1 MSYRYTRFEP
11 PLDLNDD
18 VVIRGG
24 EELRRAIEKL
34 DANGW
39 NTEGAINTA
48 TYNRGRIMLSIDLNE
63 VLELSLGNPSDA
75 TGERIEALI
84 ARLEAT
90 YASFPECIKLN
101 LHGLDPGPDWAWIYR
116 LCLRL
121 DVLEYRLILER
132 IAHKNGYRNGQSMV
146 DCAREMLEHVVL
158 LWVQRDRF
166 VEKHCDYDW
175 MLMCWGVPS
184 SGVLCVELLNQIKQ
198 PPGTEYELKLP
209 RSEIVQN
216 LSLLIGFLEWV
227 RPAAGNYL
235 LCRRMSLLIKR
246 ILDQILNPSPPANNP
261 NPNTNNTNHLPPPSQ
276 DSTMHD
282 GHSNFDTASSNG
294 MVGLGVGPYDVQ
306 FDQDASWEEG
316 LGDLDW
322 LNAVDWSR
330 GPWRLDLGGQ
340 DVPASRWN

>member
-1 MSYRYTRFEP
+1 M
-11 PLDLNDD
+11 
-18 VVIRGG
+18 
-24 EELRRAIEKL
+24 
-34 DANGW
+34 
-39 NTEGAINTA
+39 
-48 TYNRGRIMLSIDLNE
+48 
-63 VLELSLGNPSDA
+63 
-75 TGERIEALI
+75 
-84 ARLEAT
+84 
-90 YASFPECIKLN
+90 
-101 LHGLDPGPDWAWIYR
+101 
-116 LCLRL
+116 
-121 DVLEYRLILER
+121 LEYRLILER
-132 IAHKNGYRNGQSMV
+132 LAHKNGTRNGQSMI

-184 SGVLCVELLNQIKQ
+184 SGVLCVELLKQIRQ
-198 PPGTEYELKLP
+198 PAGTEYELKLP

-246 ILDQILNPSPPANNP
+246 ILDQILNPGPPPAQNP
-261 NPNTNNTNHLPPPSQ
+261 APNTTSNNLPAPSQ
-276 DSTMHD
+276 DSTHD
-282 GHSNFDTASSNG
+282 GHANFDTASSS
-294 MVGLGVGPYDVQ
+294 GLGGFGAGPFDPH
-306 FDQDASWEEG
+306 FDQDGTWEEG